1 MGKSKKRIAVA
12 KVLFAQGETLKK
24 ISEETEISI
33 NILKKLSS
41 KENWKKEREK
51 FSQEL
56 FEELRKIYLKKHLIQ
71 RGKAINVLLREEEKI
86 FYSRLSFSK
95 KMDLVLKNE
104 RAIQELLGILSAEKI
119 SELELKKME
128 LEKERLYLKNLVPL
142 P

>member
-1 MGKSKKRIAVA
+1 MGKNKKRIAVA

-41 KENWKKEREK
+41 KENWKREREK

-71 RGKAINVLLREEEKI
+71 RGKAINILLGEEEKI

-119 SELELKKME
+119 SELELKEME